1 MSLLLPGSII
11 PGLLAYFVL
20 SLLSTPTRISVPL
33 SILVSILVFGLNI
46 YYFILLPNRKQ
57 KGKLQRQHITEFT
70 NSFSS
75 LYVLF
80 ICIYGILLSM
90 LVLTSV
96 TNQEVLGLYVPW
108 GQVAPVD
115 IIKIANAIAFS
126 FFLPGYGIL
135 LLLDRDGKMMLV
147 VKLLLAYFIS
157 MLLVALPT
165 YIGSSFGY
173 KMAEIELFII
183 ALYSIIFIL
192 LFLPRKIKHAG
203 TAFSNLPF
211 VLKQESKL
219 LAYIIKGRYP
229 EFVVF
234 TSIFALVVFYTY
246 YLNDGVIVVDQWFHH
261 GRALLIG
268 SEKYPEVAS
277 AEYYD
282 DPFTGPGSDITQ
294 MYPPIFSSLL
304 AGFFNLS
311 NSASVN
317 AYVSIGFLNAMP
329 ILAFYYFFI
338 SWVPLRL
345 RNAAPTCHDVICS

>member
-147 VKLLLAYFIS
+147 VKLLLAYLIS

-165 YIGSSFGY
+165 YAGASFGY
-173 KMAEIELFII
+173 KMTEIELFVIM
-183 ALYSIIFIL
+183 LYAVIFIL
-192 LFLPRKIKHAG
+192 LLLQRQPLKNAG
-203 TAFSNLPF
+203 SASSNLRF
-211 VLKQESKL
+211 VLSHESIS
-219 LAYIIKGRYP
+219 LAYVIKERYP
-229 EFVVF
+229 ELLVF
-234 TSIFALVVFYTY
+234 ASLFALVVFYTY
-246 YLNDGVIVVDQWFHH
+246 YLNDGGIVVDQWFHH

-268 SEKYPEVAS
+268 SGNYPEIAS
-277 AEYYD
+277 AEFYH
-282 DPFTGPGSDITQ
+282 DPYSDVWALILHKC
-294 MYPPIFSSLL
+294 IRLFS
-304 AGFFNLS
+304 
-311 NSASVN
+311 
-317 AYVSIGFLNAMP
+317 
-329 ILAFYYFFI
+329 
-338 SWVPLRL
+338 LR
-345 RNAAPTCHDVICS
+345 C